1 MADASEAAFPRKC
14 TGERWGNRRSGS
26 PAAVMP
32 PHVRFDGGDPPRGR
46 NGRGSITHKRVRGKA
61 GQFVQK
67 ASLLS
72 FRRKRE
78 AEGFSLSR
86 GKEKRIL
93 EREKPAHIRPTPSST
108 NSLSF
113 PCSLST
119 GFFFHH
125 TVKVKSGFRGRDVRR
140 GKSGIVATTAAVCT
154 NTTRGCKGLGRSE
167 KENSPF
173 LEAKEK
179 IRIDFQWDFFT
190 CQRKK

>member
-32 PHVRFDGGDPPRGR
+32 PHVRFDGGDLPRGR

-93 EREKPAHIRPTPSST
+93 ERENPPTFDRPLPLLTHFLFPV
-108 NSLSF
+108 LSPLVFF
-113 PCSLST
+113 PPYS
-119 GFFFHH
+119 
-125 TVKVKSGFRGRDVRR
+125 
-140 GKSGIVATTAAVCT
+140 
-154 NTTRGCKGLGRSE
+154 
-167 KENSPF
+167 
-173 LEAKEK
+173 
-179 IRIDFQWDFFT
+179 
-190 CQRKK
+190 